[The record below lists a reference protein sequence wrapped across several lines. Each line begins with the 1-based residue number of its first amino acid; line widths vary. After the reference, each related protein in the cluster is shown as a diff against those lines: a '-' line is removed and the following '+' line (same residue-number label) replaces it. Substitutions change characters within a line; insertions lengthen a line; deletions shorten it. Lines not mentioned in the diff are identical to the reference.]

1 MQHILPWMEQGRPGG
16 TCMQKGDSDAMQVA
30 GPGGGE
36 RGEEASDGAESPP
49 GHLLLAGRLL
59 AIDKKGT
66 SLQSALHCTD
76 PPGPNR
82 ILIEHV
88 LPSLFSIFREA
99 KPLAK
104 RVLDTDQD
112 V

>member
-1 MQHILPWMEQGRPGG
+1 
-16 TCMQKGDSDAMQVA
+16 MQVA
-30 GPGGGE
+30 GPGHGGE